1 MESRLMMEVSM
12 PAIPLRTDY
21 DAGGA
26 RALAR
31 KASDPN
37 QVRRLLAIAAVY
49 DGMNRAQA
57 GAVGGMDRQ
66 SLRDWVHRFNA
77 DGPEGLHDLKPP
89 GAVPKLTAAEKS
101 ALAALVEAGPD
112 RQVDGVVRWRRI
124 DLKEVIR
131 DRFGVDYHERSV
143 SRLLHELGFSHMSAR
158 PRHPGQDPEML
169 ETFKKTSP
177 GRSPRR

>member
-1 MESRLMMEVSM
+1 MS
-12 PAIPLRTDY
+12 AIPLRTDY
-21 DAGGA
+21 DAA
-26 RALAR
+26 RSRALAR
-31 KASDPN
+31 KSRDPN

-49 DGMNRAQA
+49 DGMNRADA
-57 GAVGGMDRQ
+57 AAIGGMDRQ

-89 GAVPKLTAAEKS
+89 GAVPKLTAAEK
-101 ALAALVEAGPD
+101 AELASVVEAGPD
-112 RQVDGVVRWRRI
+112 PQVDGVGRWRRV

-158 PRHPGQDPEML
+158 PRHPDQDPEML
-169 ETFKKTSP
+169 ETYKKISP
-177 GRSPRR
+177 ERSPRR